1 MQTKIRY
8 PTADL
13 QKPTK
18 QKGNKKKK
26 PSTGVQPNPKS
37 QTKNLPEF
45 HSSLFSLFF
54 CFPTCSQTRGNVQ
67 WATRHDLGNNLGT
80 SKRNS
85 KMKKKAGHERIR
97 T

>member
-54 CFPTCSQTRGNVQ
+54 FLFPHMLTNEGQCTVGDQ
-67 WATRHDLGNNLGT
+67 A
-80 SKRNS
+80 
-85 KMKKKAGHERIR
+85 
-97 T
+97 

>member
-54 CFPTCSQTRGNVQ
+54 LFPHMLTNEGQCTVGDQ
-67 WATRHDLGNNLGT
+67 A
-80 SKRNS
+80 
-85 KMKKKAGHERIR
+85 
-97 T
+97 

>member
-45 HSSLFSLFF
+45 HSFLFSLFF
-54 CFPTCSQTRGNVQ
+54 LFPHMLTNEGQCTVGDQ
-67 WATRHDLGNNLGT
+67 A
-80 SKRNS
+80 
-85 KMKKKAGHERIR
+85 
-97 T
+97 